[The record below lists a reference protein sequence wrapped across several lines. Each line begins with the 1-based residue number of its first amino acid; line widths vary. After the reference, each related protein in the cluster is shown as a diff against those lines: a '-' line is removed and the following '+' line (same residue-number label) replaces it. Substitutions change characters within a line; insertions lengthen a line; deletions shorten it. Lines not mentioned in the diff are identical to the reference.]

1 MPVERRNLATSLL
14 SGGSL
19 LAILGQITQ
28 VALPFGQR
36 AGAVILMAIGI
47 AIYFF
52 GVLTA
57 KSETAS
63 TRIEQALLIPGR
75 WLGLQTWQFASLT
88 VALLLSALA
97 HYAAGDMDLMV
108 SPIAGWLAWILAIG
122 FGLAGSWSKGGFDF
136 RAHRNTFAIALGFV
150 IIALPFRILSTNS
163 IPIILN
169 GDEASAGLYAL
180 SVLKGTANNPFMA
193 GWYSFP
199 SLYFLIPAAGIS
211 LLGQTTAAL
220 RVPSAIAGALTVG
233 GVYLSGRAMFDKRT
247 AAIAAIAMVGF
258 HFHIHFSRIGLN
270 NIWDGLFFAITT
282 GAAWYAWEK
291 ENRNA
296 YILTGLGLGFSQYF
310 YPSSRVLTGL
320 VIGLIIASGVFDF
333 KKLKRS
339 LPNIV
344 LMSIITTVI
353 LLPLAWYY
361 IRYPS
366 QFFAPMDR
374 VSILGDWLVNEQKIR
389 SLPAWKILLR
399 QLWLG
404 AESFTFLPL
413 QHWYMSETAF
423 LRPLYAGFFLLGLA
437 NIVARFKESRSL
449 LFLGWFVL
457 YILLGGLSES
467 TPAAQRYSAAAPLGM
482 LLFAHGLNE
491 TAGIFENLW
500 PSITRYATVFVLA
513 FAITASIADAGFY
526 FNTYTPKTAIQFD
539 HNNGAVAQAVAN
551 ELRTKPK
558 GTQVLF
564 FGNPDMWFD
573 SIPSIPYLAPQV
585 EGLNMFQPWGALEN
599 PVPTSGHLIFIFLP
613 LSSQDKQ
620 IIMDTFPNGTLLE
633 FPGVDGRPLY
643 WSYEYHNQSQ

>member
-14 SGGSL
+14 LSGST

-28 VALPFGQR
+28 VALPFGQKSGPVLLMV
-36 AGAVILMAIGI
+36 AGLMLYFAGIG
-47 AIYFF
+47 
-52 GVLTA
+52 VA
-57 KSETAS
+57 KNDKANSQ
-63 TRIEQALLIPGR
+63 IEYALLIPSR
-75 WLGLQTWQFASLT
+75 WLGIQTWQFAALSA
-88 VALLLSALA
+88 ALLLSALA
-97 HYAAGDMDLMV
+97 HYAAGDLDLMT
-108 SPIAGWLAWILAIG
+108 SPVAGWLAWIFAIG
-122 FGLAGSWSKGGFDF
+122 FGIAGSWSRGAIDF
-136 RAHRNTFAIALGFV
+136 RAHRNAFVVALGFF

-163 IPIILN
+163 IPIILY

-180 SVLKGTANNPFMA
+180 NILKGTANNPFMA

-233 GVYLSGRAMFDKRT
+233 AVYLTGRTMFDKRT
-247 AAIAAIAMVGF
+247 ASIAAIAMIGF

-282 GAAWYAWEK
+282 GAAWYGWEK

-296 YILTGLGLGFSQYF
+296 YVLTGLGLGFSQYF

-320 VIGLIIASGVFDF
+320 VLGLIIAGGVFDF

-339 LPNIV
+339 LANVV
-344 LMSIITTVI
+344 LMSIVTMVI

-361 IRYPS
+361 IRYPN

-389 SLPAWKILLR
+389 GLPAWRILLR

-404 AESFTFLPL
+404 AEAFTFLPL
-413 QHWYMSETAF
+413 QHWYISETAF
-423 LRPLYAGFFLLGLA
+423 LRPLYAGLFLLGLA
-437 NIVARFKESRSL
+437 NITARFKESRSL
-449 LFLGWFVL
+449 LLLGWLVL

-467 TPAAQRYSAAAPLGM
+467 TPAAQRYSAAVPLGM

-500 PSITRYATVFVLA
+500 PSINRYATAVVLS
-513 FAITASIADAGFY
+513 FAVVVTMLDADFY

-539 HNNGAVAQAVAN
+539 HTNGAVAQAVAN
-551 ELRTKPK
+551 QLRAKPA

-585 EGLNMFQPWGALEN
+585 QGLNMLQPWGAMEN
-599 PVPTSGHLIFIFLP
+599 PVPTSNHLLFIFLP
-613 LSSQDKQ
+613 LSSQDRQ
-620 IIMDTFPNGTLLE
+620 VIMDTFPGGDFQE
-633 FPGVDGRPLY
+633 YPGVNGQPLY
-643 WSYEYHNQSQ
+643 WSYEFQNQGQ